1 MEIRQ
6 LEYFR
11 EIATTGSINEAA
23 RRLNMSQPPLSYQMK
38 QLEAELNVTLFER
51 SRSGVTLT
59 EAGKLL
65 YERAENLLNFVKS
78 TRQEVTEAGKKRVL
92 RIGMTPTTVGTM
104 MPFISEFARK
114 NPDVNFEVHDGIT
127 YTLYNY
133 LMDGIVDVA
142 VVRTPLRLDGV
153 EYTELHQEPM
163 IAVIPSGMRLEREG
177 GLRLQDLMNSPLIL
191 YRRYEKFIMDAFST
205 RNLNPDIFCLCDDAR
220 GATLWVRES
229 LAVAIFPE
237 SMRCFCEGLHM
248 ETLAEPS
255 LETKILLI
263 WKKGKQ
269 PASLVQKFL
278 DICMN

>member
-1 MEIRQ
+1 M
-6 LEYFR
+6 
-11 EIATTGSINEAA
+11 
-23 RRLNMSQPPLSYQMK
+23 
-38 QLEAELNVTLFER
+38 
-51 SRSGVTLT
+51 TLT

-65 YERAENLLNFVKS
+65 YERAENLLNFVSS
-78 TRQEVTEAGKKRVL
+78 TRQEVAEAGKKRVL

-104 MPFISEFARK
+104 MPFIAEFARK

-163 IAVIPSGMRLEREG
+163 IAVIPSEMRLEREC
-177 GLRLQDLMNSPLIL
+177 GLRLKDLMNSPLIL
-191 YRRYEKFIMDAFST
+191 YRRYEKFIMDAFSAQ
-205 RNLNPDIFCLCDDAR
+205 NLTPDIFCLCDDAR
-220 GATLWVRES
+220 GAMLWVREG

-237 SMRCFCEGLHM
+237 SMRCFCEGLHI
-248 ETLAEPS
+248 ETLAEPA

-278 DICMN
+278 DICMK

>member
-1 MEIRQ
+1 
-6 LEYFR
+6 
-11 EIATTGSINEAA
+11 
-23 RRLNMSQPPLSYQMK
+23 MSQPPLSYQMK

-51 SRSGVTLT
+51 NRTGVTLT

-65 YERAENLLNFVKS
+65 YERAENLLNFVNS
-78 TRQEVTEAGKKRVL
+78 TKQEVAETGKKQVL

-127 YTLYNY
+127 YTLYHY

-163 IAVIPSGMRLEREG
+163 IAVIPTEMRLEREG
-177 GLRLQDLMNSPLIL
+177 GLYLTDLMDSPLIL
-191 YRRYEKFIMDAFST
+191 YRRYEKFILEAFAAQG
-205 RNLNPDIFCLCDDAR
+205 LDPDIFCLCDDAR
-220 GATLWVRES
+220 GAMLWVREG
-229 LAVAIFPE
+229 LAVAVFPE
-237 SMRCFCEGLHM
+237 SMRCFCEGLHV
-248 ETLAEPS
+248 ETLVEPA

-269 PASLVQKFL
+269 PTSLLQKFL
-278 DICMN
+278 DICMKK

>member
-1 MEIRQ
+1 
-6 LEYFR
+6 
-11 EIATTGSINEAA
+11 
-23 RRLNMSQPPLSYQMK
+23 MK

-51 SRSGVTLT
+51 TRTGVTLT

-65 YERAENLLNFVKS
+65 YERAENLLNFVSS
-78 TRQEVTEAGKKRVL
+78 TRQEVAEAGKKRVL

-163 IAVIPSGMRLEREG
+163 IAVIPSEMRLEREC
-177 GLRLQDLMNSPLIL
+177 GLRLKDLMNSPLIL
-191 YRRYEKFIMDAFST
+191 YRRYEKFIMDAFSAQ
-205 RNLNPDIFCLCDDAR
+205 NLTPDIFCLCDDAR
-220 GATLWVRES
+220 GAMLWVREG

-237 SMRCFCEGLHM
+237 SMRCFCEGLHI
-248 ETLAEPS
+248 ETLAEPA

-269 PASLVQKFL
+269 PTSLVQKFL
-278 DICMN
+278 DICMK

>member
-220 GATLWVRES
+220 GATLWVREG